1 MAATR
6 PELLFGLPYS
16 LAATLLLMGILFIV
30 LYGTG
35 HPYSDLVVDV
45 IVLGAIGMVWS
56 TAKIV
61 LRTDYHGWDILVAW
75 GRLDARLLDTAENGG
90 ARLTSFPLH
99 SVYRCEVYGDAD

>member
-30 LYGTG
+30 LYGTSQ
-35 HPYSDLVVDV
+35 PTSDLVVDV
-45 IVLGAIGMVWS
+45 VVLGAIGMVWS

-90 ARLTSFPLH
+90 ACLTSFPLH